1 MAKHTQTIR
10 WLLPA
15 NCLSVFDHF
24 VELALKGLLISLAS
38 NPFYIFQLEL
48 DIVKLRDTLFL
59 QHHRLMKM

>member
-1 MAKHTQTIR
+1 MVKHTQTIR

-24 VELALKGLLISLAS
+24 VELALKGFLISLAS

-48 DIVKLRDTLFL
+48 DIVKLRDTLFYNIID
-59 QHHRLMKM
+59 